1 MHQNRSERRAKRY
14 KNYEIEAKWFSNR
27 KKQSLANEH
36 SPTNAEQPGCIRA
49 YLEGQVLEIHSHA
62 LLILLHGLGWKI
74 DGVGLE
80 AGIRL
85 ILRYEEKRE

>member
-1 MHQNRSERRAKRY
+1 MKQ
-14 KNYEIEAKWFSNR
+14 
-27 KKQSLANEH
+27 KQSGIYSHQKNQSSVNEH
-36 SPTNAEQPGCIRA
+36 RPTNAGQPGCTRA

-62 LLILLHGLGWKI
+62 LLILLHGLGRKI

-85 ILRYEEKRE
+85 ILR